1 MAGKGSV
8 NKIII
13 IGNLGADP
21 ELRNLPDGSSVVN
34 LSVATTDSYTDKSG
48 QKVEKTEWHRVS
60 FFGRPA
66 EIIHEYM
73 RKGSKIYVEGSV
85 QTRKYQ
91 DKEGNDRYI
100 TEVRGR
106 EFTFLSG
113 RDDAGGGGGTPS
125 SPPSKGGDN
134 FSDMDDVPF

>member
-113 RDDAGGGGGTPS
+113 RDDASGGGGSPS

>member
-113 RDDAGGGGGTPS
+113 RDDAGGGGGSPS

>member
-113 RDDAGGGGGTPS
+113 RDDAGGGGGAPS